1 MPTFT
6 DNQRDMAEAL
16 PSMIWTATPSG
27 QVDYVN
33 HVFAHYTGHPA
44 NQDDTIDWLA
54 VVHPDDHESTLRI
67 WGNCIASGAKYQA
80 EFRIFHKPSNSYRW
94 HHVAATPHH
103 NADGTI
109 RRWYGITTDIHD
121 IKLANRAVDKAH
133 DELKR
138 VVALQALESKVLDA
152 ISQEREL
159 QDMLDIVTH
168 AVDDFI
174 PEVRSSILLV
184 KNGCL
189 WHGSAPKH
197 PQDYIEAIN
206 GISVGEGNGSCGTS
220 AARQEP
226 VIVTDI
232 NTDPLWASVND
243 LVELIDAKACW
254 SIPVIGATGK
264 VLATFGIYSH
274 HPAPPTD
281 EQLATIN
288 HICQFVRVAIER
300 TQQREAARQIERQ
313 LQLSQS
319 REAIVKLTGGLAHD
333 FNNLLTVI
341 LSNAGQLAEELT
353 EGSEHQEMALDIKR
367 AARRGADMIR
377 NLLSFSRQQLLQP
390 KPVHVNSLLTD
401 MHTLAERVLD
411 SRITLNLALEARP
424 ATIMVDPA
432 QLENAVLNLLLNA
445 RDAIQNSGTVT
456 LRTRTVNHY
465 NAALPRTLPVNATYL
480 LLEVQDDGHGIAP
493 DAREHIFDPFY
504 TTKDVGNGSGLGLSM
519 VDGFVKQSKGGVA
532 VTSALGQGTT
542 ISLYFPVMA
551 DVVTASGAKSEIE
564 TPPSGTGKI
573 LVVEDEP
580 AVQATLVRQLQKL
593 GYQVLAAGNGHEGLL
608 ELQRHPD
615 IDLLLTDMMMPGGM
629 DGQQLATLARR
640 HNPNIRVV
648 LSSGYSHKLAKD
660 QDRTA
665 EGYWLL
671 PKPYLRID
679 LATLLKKAL
688 ATLAT

>member
-16 PSMIWTATPSG
+16 PSMIWTATPEG
-27 QVDYVN
+27 KVDYVN
-33 HVFAHYTGHPA
+33 HLFAHYTGHPA
-44 NQDDTIDWLA
+44 NQDDAIDWLA

-67 WGNCIASGAKYQA
+67 WGDCIASGAKYQA

-138 VVALQALESKVLDA
+138 VVALQVLESKVLDA

-159 QDMLDIVTH
+159 QDILDIVTD
-168 AVDDFI
+168 AVDNLI
-174 PEVRSSILLV
+174 PHVMSSILLV
-184 KNGCL
+184 QNGRL

-197 PQDYIEAIN
+197 PQDYIQAIN
-206 GISVGEGNGSCGTS
+206 GVIIGEGNGSCGTA
-220 AARQEP
+220 AARQRP
-226 VIVTDI
+226 VIVTDMT
-232 NTDPLWASVND
+232 TDPLWAAYQD
-243 LVELIDAKACW
+243 IADLIDARACW
-254 SIPVIGATGK
+254 STPVIGATGK

-274 HPAPPTD
+274 HLEPPTE

-313 LQLSQS
+313 LQVSQR

-341 LSNAGQLAEELT
+341 LSNAGQLAEELADD
-353 EGSEHQEMALDIKR
+353 SEHQEMALDVKR

-377 NLLSFSRQQLLQP
+377 NLLSFSRQQLLHP
-390 KPVHVNSLLTD
+390 KPVHVNTLLTG
-401 MHTLAERVLD
+401 MRTLAERVLD
-411 SRITLNLALEARP
+411 SRITLTLALDANP

-456 LRTRTVNHY
+456 LRTRTVNHHDGT
-465 NAALPRTLPVNATYL
+465 LPRTLPVNVTYL

-493 DAREHIFDPFY
+493 DAQEHIFDPFY
-504 TTKDVGNGSGLGLSM
+504 TTKDIGNGTGLGLSM

-542 ISLYFPVMA
+542 ISLYFPI
-551 DVVTASGAKSEIE
+551 VVDAVAASSAKSEIE

-580 AVQATLVRQLQKL
+580 AVKATLVRQLQKL
-593 GYQVLAAGNGHEGLL
+593 GYQVLAADNGHEGLL
-608 ELQRHPD
+608 ALQRHMD

-629 DGQQLATLARR
+629 DGQQLAALARR

-671 PKPYLRID
+671 PKPYIRID
-679 LATLLKKAL
+679 LATVLKKAL